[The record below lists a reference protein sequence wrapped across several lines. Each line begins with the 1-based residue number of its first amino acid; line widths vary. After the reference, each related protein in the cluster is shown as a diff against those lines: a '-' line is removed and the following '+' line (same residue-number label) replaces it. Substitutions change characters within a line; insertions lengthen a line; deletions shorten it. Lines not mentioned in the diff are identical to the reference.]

1 MRVFLIG
8 LWMSVFL
15 FTGLLSSRTGTT
27 PGGEYP
33 SLFVK
38 GARFYWVTTA
48 DLDGDGRVEIIAG
61 GQIGPKKSYRGYI
74 GVYREENSGLVQ
86 VAEDTFSVIYEGKSL
101 PTRIRAVVAAA
112 DPVSGRWE
120 FYAAG
125 RSGEDETGA
134 GFLRKSVYTGN
145 EGEKAF
151 DEIET
156 LVFRSSG
163 SRYTHGYPIALLEP
177 DGEKRPRVVYGGFSS
192 GGPGT
197 KGADADRA
205 DVRVF
210 RTGIDDNF
218 RTDVSRP
225 FDGLAIP
232 LRVNALATGDIDGDG
247 KEDIVIAG
255 RTKTDNGEKAAFACW
270 CDGKIHYN
278 IMEKEDESRFRT
290 LLIADLDSDGK
301 MEILTGGRIDV
312 GKVLIARLECWRFEG
327 GSFRMVSRYAWTGDR
342 STRLRDFVRHPG
354 KAVFYA
360 LGRSELLNG
369 GELEWNGFVRSF
381 RFENN
386 RLMPAG
392 DLRYV
397 KNDWETRIR
406 HAVFFGKDRLLLAGF
421 CANREKKEKAFL
433 QILKR
438 D

>member
-1 MRVFLIG
+1 MRLFLIG
-8 LWMSVFL
+8 LSMSVFL
-15 FTGLLSSRTGTT
+15 FTGLLSSSTGVTS
-27 PGGEYP
+27 GGEFP

-48 DLDGDGRVEIIAG
+48 DLDSDGKPEIIAA

-74 GVYREENSGLVQ
+74 VVLREENGGLVQ
-86 VAEDTFSVIYEGKSL
+86 VAEDTFSVTSEGKPL

-112 DPVSGRWE
+112 DPVSGQWE

-125 RSGEDETGA
+125 RGGEDETGA
-134 GFLRKSVYTGN
+134 GFLRKSVYTGG

-151 DEIET
+151 DEIDT
-156 LVFRSSG
+156 LVFQSPG
-163 SRYTHGYPIALLEP
+163 NRYTHGYPIALLEP
-177 DGEKRPRVVYGGFSS
+177 DGEKRTRIVYGGFSS
-192 GGPGT
+192 GPGT
-197 KGADADRA
+197 KGADRA

-210 RTGIDDNF
+210 RTGAGENF
-218 RTDVSRP
+218 KTAVSRP

-232 LRVNALATGDIDGDG
+232 LRVNALAIGDIDGDG

-290 LLIADLDSDGK
+290 LLITDLDSDGK

-327 GSFRMVSRYAWTGDR
+327 GSFGMVSRYAWTGDR

-392 DLRYV
+392 DLRYIR
-397 KNDWETRIR
+397 NGWETRIR